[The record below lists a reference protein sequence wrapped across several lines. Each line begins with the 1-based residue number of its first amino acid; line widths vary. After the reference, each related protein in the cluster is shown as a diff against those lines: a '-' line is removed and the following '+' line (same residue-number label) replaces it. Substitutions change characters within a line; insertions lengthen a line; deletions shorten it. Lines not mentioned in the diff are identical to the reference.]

1 MDAIHARSKPAK
13 NIGYRPLSNI
23 RTVTST
29 KCVASTQQFPAYI
42 QYIYIYTVYILLYTY
57 NYIDIYAPC
66 MVFLY
71 IDPNKNP
78 FMHLCIQIDVSCREC
93 VEYVWLFLFEIGDV
107 RCVFCW

>member
-42 QYIYIYTVYILLYTY
+42 QYIYIYIQYIYTII
-57 NYIDIYAPC
+57 YI
-66 MVFLY
+66 
-71 IDPNKNP
+71 
-78 FMHLCIQIDVSCREC
+78 
-93 VEYVWLFLFEIGDV
+93 
-107 RCVFCW
+107 